1 MSRRFSN
8 RERKDVTAV
17 SAPNTHFS
25 RTLSLLR
32 KEKGASQREAA
43 GALGISQALLSH
55 YENGLREP
63 GLTFV
68 ARACDYY
75 NVSADYLLGRTLTR
89 DGVTIDDPEGL
100 YDASA
105 ERDNMLRGSVV
116 ALLSKKLLMN
126 SIGVLFDLL
135 GKLGSKEAVNAAA
148 DYLGGAVYT
157 LFRHLYEANPDNA
170 PAFFNLSQASFHAGA
185 VQGDMIYN
193 QAEYAQALAVKDK
206 NLVLPE
212 ITNDTMA
219 AAYPAAYQSLFQVVH
234 NTGKRVNAQEEMR
247 AALRERDTVKPKRK
261 KKK

>member
-1 MSRRFSN
+1 MS
-8 RERKDVTAV
+8 T
-17 SAPNTHFS
+17 PNTHFS

-32 KEKGASQREAA
+32 REKGASQREAA

-68 ARACDYY
+68 AKACDYY

-89 DGVTIDDPEGL
+89 DGATIGDPEGL
-100 YDASA
+100 YDAST
-105 ERDNMLRGSVV
+105 ERDNILRGSVV
-116 ALLSKKLLMN
+116 ALLSKKLLVN

-135 GKLGSKEAVNAAA
+135 GKLGSKEAISAAA

-157 LFRHLYEANPDNA
+157 LFRHLYEANPDNS
-170 PAFFNLSQASFHAGA
+170 PAFFNLPQASFHAGA
-185 VQGDMIYN
+185 VQGDMIYS
-193 QAEYAQALAVKDK
+193 QAEYTQALKKDK
-206 NLVLPE
+206 NLALPE

-234 NTGKRVNAQEEMR
+234 NTGKRVNAEEELR
-247 AALRERDTVKPKRK
+247 AQLRERDSVKPKKKGK
-261 KKK
+261 KK